1 MIRIAAA
8 AVTLAALAGCG
19 HGTASSIRPSSTRP
33 PSASVTTGAGTHRLT
48 LGSYC
53 WTGTSGTESVTGC
66 GDTGDPAQ
74 IPGLARLRAHRG
86 ETIVIRLGFIPTKPV
101 AASIGA
107 RRYHLPARATLRL
120 RVSGGGVF
128 EVDASRGSD
137 EAGYLAH
144 LRIAG

>member
-1 MIRIAAA
+1 M
-8 AVTLAALAGCG
+8 
-19 HGTASSIRPSSTRP
+19 SSTRL
-33 PSASVTTGAGTHRLT
+33 ARLIVTTGALVLGAIAGAATAVAEPMHVLPAGNRTFEVPPTTAFCQQNFAINCCQPFQLT
-48 LGSYC
+48 RAYELNSLHA
-53 WTGTSGTESVTGC
+53 SGVDG
-66 GDTGDPAQ
+66 
-74 IPGLARLRAHRG
+74 RG